1 MTNRTE
7 SRRTVTVVFTDVTGS
22 TSLGESLDP
31 EAVRRVME
39 RYFETAST
47 VLTSTFGAGLDPPLG
62 NKAKITVSQ
71 KAIRRRKRM
80 GEPLSVTAGIR
91 DTDNFTRGG

>member
-1 MTNRTE
+1 M
-7 SRRTVTVVFTDVTGS
+7 SSTVA
-22 TSLGESLDP
+22 L
-31 EAVRRVME
+31 AA
-39 RYFETAST
+39 ETAST

>member
-22 TSLGESLDP
+22 TGLGETLDP

-39 RYFETAST
+39 RYFETA
-47 VLTSTFGAGLDPPLG
+47 
-62 NKAKITVSQ
+62 
-71 KAIRRRKRM
+71 
-80 GEPLSVTAGIR
+80 
-91 DTDNFTRGG
+91 